1 MTEGVFLVV
10 EGPDGSGKSTLAARL
25 AARLRARGT
34 DPVVVREPGG
44 TPVAEAARK
53 VFLDPRLATGAVSE
67 LFLVLA
73 ARADLVATVIRPALA
88 AGRVVLSERFDFSTE
103 AYQIEGRGLDRVKV
117 RAANHLAT
125 GGLEPDLVLVLDV
138 PPAVGEARQRKAGK
152 TPDRLELAEAGMHD
166 RVAAYFA
173 ALTGPGVVHLDATKA
188 PDVLE
193 TEAWHEV
200 ERRFGKQLGPEP
212 ATTR

>member
-1 MTEGVFLVV
+1 MAQGIFVVV
-10 EGPDGSGKSTLAARL
+10 EGPDGSGKSTLASGL
-25 AARLRARGT
+25 AARLRALGA

-44 TPVAEAARK
+44 TPVAEAARR
-53 VFLDPRLATGAVSE
+53 VFLDPRLKTGAVSE

-73 ARADLVATVIRPALA
+73 ARADLVASVIRPALA

-103 AYQIEGRGLDRVKV
+103 AYQIEGRGLDRAAV

-125 GGLEPDLVLVLDV
+125 GGLEPDLVLVLDL
-138 PPAVGEARQRKAGK
+138 PAKLGEARQRSAGK
-152 TPDRLELAEAGMHD
+152 TPDRLELADPGVHD

-173 ALTGPGVVHLDATKA
+173 ALTGSGVVHLDATQA
-188 PDVLE
+188 PDAVVDR
-193 TEAWHEV
+193 AWREV
-200 ERRFGKQLGPEP
+200 ERRFGKQLRAES